1 MPAVPIFSQPPSKVI
16 PNPLKIVFTEKESPV
31 VEPKAVATR
40 KDGGEEDAEEEEEV
54 FLYDEGNDENYDY
67 EDDYF

>member
-1 MPAVPIFSQPPSKVI
+1 MPAVPIFNQPSSKVI
-16 PNPLKIVFTEKESPV
+16 PNPLKIVFTEKEPPV
-31 VEPKAVATR
+31 IEPMAVATR
-40 KDGGEEDAEEEEEV
+40 KDGGEEEAEEEEEV